1 MKLAALCSGGKDST
15 FSIYKALQIG
25 HTVKC
30 IVTIHP
36 STDDSML
43 FHYPNSRIVKSVA
56 DAMQIP
62 FVGVD
67 SRMGSS
73 KEEECQVLVQAIEKA
88 KSGYSIEGIVHGTI
102 SSRFQNDIFR
112 NACSQHGLA
121 NITPLWNVRPYEYLQ
136 MLIDNKF
143 RVKIV
148 SVSAAGL
155 DFSWLGKDLTRE
167 LIGELAVLS
176 KRYGINISFEGGEAE
191 TLTMDCPIFKKKLS
205 IKSSRILW
213 DGQRGIFEILD
224 HSLLPKEQEDA

>member
-25 HTVKC
+25 HTVEC

-73 KEEECQVLVQAIEKA
+73 KEEDCQVLVQAIKKA
-88 KSGYSIEGIVHGTI
+88 MLAYDIEGIVHGTI
-102 SSRFQNDIFR
+102 SSKFQNDIFR
-112 NACSQHGLA
+112 NTCSQHGLA

-136 MLIDNKF
+136 MLIDNEF
-143 RVKIV
+143 HIKIV

-167 LIGELAVLS
+167 LIDKLAVLN
-176 KRYGINISFEGGEAE
+176 KKYGINISFEGGEAE
-191 TLTMDCPIFKKKLS
+191 TLTMDCPIFKKKLT
-205 IKSSRILW
+205 IKSSRIQW

-224 HSLLPKEQEDA
+224 HSLLPKEQENA

>member
-15 FSIYKALQIG
+15 FSIYRALQNG
-25 HTVKC
+25 HTVEC

-43 FHYPNSRIVKSVA
+43 FHYPNSRIVKSAA

-73 KEEECQVLVQAIEKA
+73 REEECQVLVGAIMKA
-88 KSGYSIEGIVHGTI
+88 KSTYDIEGILHGTI

-112 NACSQHGLA
+112 KVCSQHGLA

-136 MLIDNKF
+136 TLIDNNF
-143 RVKIV
+143 CIKIV
-148 SVSAAGL
+148 SVSAMGL

-167 LIGELAVLS
+167 LICELDVLS

-191 TLTMDCPIFKKKLS
+191 TLTIDCPIFKKRIS
-205 IKSSRILW
+205 IKRSRIKW

-224 HSLLPKEQEDA
+224 HSLIPKEQEYA

>member
-1 MKLAALCSGGKDST
+1 
-15 FSIYKALQIG
+15 
-25 HTVKC
+25 
-30 IVTIHP
+30 
-36 STDDSML
+36 
-43 FHYPNSRIVKSVA
+43 
-56 DAMQIP
+56 MQIP

-73 KEEECQVLVQAIEKA
+73 KEEECKVLVQAIEKA
-88 KSGYSIEGIVHGTI
+88 KSGYDIEGIVHGTI
-102 SSRFQNDIFR
+102 SSKFQNDIFR

-167 LIGELAVLS
+167 LIGELTVVS

-191 TLTMDCPIFKKKLS
+191 TLTMDCPIFKKILS

-224 HSLLPKEQEDA
+224 HSLLPKEQEYA

>member
-25 HTVKC
+25 HTVEC

-36 STDDSML
+36 TTDDSML

-67 SRMGSS
+67 SRMGTS
-73 KEEECQVLVQAIEKA
+73 KEEECQVLVQAIKKA
-88 KSGYSIEGIVHGTI
+88 KLGYNIEGIVHGTI

-112 NACSQHGLA
+112 NASSQHGLT
-121 NITPLWNVRPYEYLQ
+121 NITPLWNVRPYEYLH

-143 RVKIV
+143 RIKIV

-167 LIGELAVLS
+167 LIGKLAVLS

-191 TLTMDCPIFKKKLS
+191 TLTMDCPIFKKKLL
-205 IKSSRILW
+205 IKSSRIQW

>member
-25 HTVKC
+25 HTVEC

-36 STDDSML
+36 TTDDSML

-73 KEEECQVLVQAIEKA
+73 KVEECQVLVQAIKKA
-88 KSGYSIEGIVHGTI
+88 KLGYNIEGIVHGTI

-143 RVKIV
+143 RIKIV

-167 LIGELAVLS
+167 LIGKLAVLS

-191 TLTMDCPIFKKKLS
+191 TLTMDCPIFKKKLL
-205 IKSSRILW
+205 IKSSRIQW

>member
-25 HTVKC
+25 HTVEC

-62 FVGVD
+62 FVGID
-67 SRMGSS
+67 SRIKSS
-73 KEEECQVLVQAIEKA
+73 KEEDCQVLVQAIKKA
-88 KSGYSIEGIVHGTI
+88 KLSYDIEGIVHGTI
-102 SSRFQNDIFR
+102 SSRFQNNIFR
-112 NACSQHGLA
+112 NACSQHGLV
-121 NITPLWNVRPYEYLQ
+121 NITPLWNVRPYEYLH

-143 RVKIV
+143 CIKIV

-167 LIGELAVLS
+167 LIGKLAVLS
-176 KRYGINISFEGGEAE
+176 KKYGINISFEGGEAE

-205 IKSSRILW
+205 IKRSRIMW

>member
-25 HTVKC
+25 HTVEC

-73 KEEECQVLVQAIEKA
+73 KEEDCQVLVQAIKKA
-88 KSGYSIEGIVHGTI
+88 KLAYDIEGIVHGTI

-121 NITPLWNVRPYEYLQ
+121 NIAPLWNVRPYEYLR
-136 MLIDNKF
+136 MLIDNEF
-143 RVKIV
+143 RIKIV

-167 LIGELAVLS
+167 LIGKLAELS
-176 KRYGINISFEGGEAE
+176 KRYGINIAFEGGEAE
-191 TLTMDCPIFKKKLS
+191 TLTMDCPIFKKKLL
-205 IKSSRILW
+205 IKSSRIQW

-224 HSLLPKEQEDA
+224 HSLLPKEQENA